1 VNTVN
6 VFAAAVTVGTLS
18 LVGAP
23 AASAEDATVTI
34 TGIGGQAE
42 LVDGP
47 IVQGWTVSELAP
59 STDAIPYPVQG
70 TLWEAVATDQAIQGT
85 VTPIIPDLNARAE
98 NGETYP
104 ALWQVASPQGINP
117 ATLAQ
122 GQETTG
128 KIYFD
133 VTGAEPNSVVY
144 NSEGQDLAVWLQQV
158 PEVIIDELDVTI
170 GDDEVN
176 IDETQV
182 TIGENDVTVDES
194 DVTVE
199 GT

>member
-1 VNTVN
+1 MNTVN